1 MIILFITLATIV
13 STTFGGLFAIKYKD
27 KLHLILGFS
36 AGAVLGVALFDL
48 IPESIALTKG
58 TYDIGLIMLLTG
70 IGFAAYMLIDRHFSL
85 HGHCEE
91 LCEECDHKCEN
102 PAHNTGFGV
111 SALIVHS
118 FLDGFAIGMAFKVSP
133 FIGWVVAVAI
143 LAHKF
148 SDGINTVGIL
158 FRDNK
163 DRKETIP
170 WLSATSLAPALGIAS
185 TYLFTVS
192 ESTLGLIFAVFVGLF
207 LYLSASDLIPES
219 HHHHSTVWTSIMT
232 VAGMATIYL
241 AILFAL

>member
-1 MIILFITLATIV
+1 MIILLVTLAAII
-13 STTFGGLFAIKYKD
+13 STTLGGLFAIKYKD

-48 IPESIALTKG
+48 IPEAIALTDG
-58 TYDIGLIMLLTG
+58 FYEHSFILLLVG
-70 IGFAAYMLIDRHFSL
+70 IGFATYMILDRNFSL
-85 HGHCEE
+85 HGHCDEH
-91 LCEECDHKCEN
+91 DHECEN
-102 PAHNTGFGV
+102 PSHNSKFGI
-111 SALIVHS
+111 SALILHS

-133 FIGWVVAVAI
+133 TIGWVVAVAI

-163 DRKETIP
+163 NKKETLP

-185 TYLFTVS
+185 TYFITVS
-192 ESTLGLIFAVFVGLF
+192 DQTLGLIFAVFAGLF

-219 HHHHSTVWTSIMT
+219 HHHHSTQFTSVMT
-232 VAGMATIYL
+232 ILGMAVIYL
-241 AILFAL
+241 AVLFAG